1 MSPHRQ
7 VPCPCPSVCGSIRT
21 LGLFIFSA
29 AEPHAQPKPTALPP
43 CRLADSSVRSAI
55 VADTSTARRRVSRP
69 HSSALNSARPVE
81 RCDWLFLLE
90 EGPRL
95 PEPGAGRSE
104 PGAGRSSSA
113 VWMPS
118 PPLTAP
124 EGTPPPP
131 PRHTPRVLLSS
142 GRRPRPGRPPEARPA
157 RLPFCSAQRL
167 GQAEEAADPWTGT
180 RRPAFSP
187 ASWSASPE
195 TVSQVTSHLWASG
208 SCRINCR

>member
-124 EGTPPPP
+124 EGTPTPTPQT
-131 PRHTPRVLLSS
+131 HTPGTFKQWQKAQARPASRSPSRTFAVLQRTAPRSS
-142 GRRPRPGRPPEARPA
+142 GRGSRPLDWDQKT
-157 RLPFCSAQRL
+157 RLLTRFLVCL
-167 GQAEEAADPWTGT
+167 TGD
-180 RRPAFSP
+180 
-187 ASWSASPE
+187 
-195 TVSQVTSHLWASG
+195 SQPSHLPSVG
-208 SCRINCR
+208 LRLLQD